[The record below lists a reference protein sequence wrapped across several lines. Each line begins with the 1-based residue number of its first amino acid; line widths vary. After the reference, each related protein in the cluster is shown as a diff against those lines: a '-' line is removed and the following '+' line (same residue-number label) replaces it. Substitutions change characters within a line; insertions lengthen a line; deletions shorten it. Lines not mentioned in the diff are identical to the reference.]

1 MLMML
6 FFIYSDRE
14 EYLGK
19 CISRDMEI
27 DEVTTGRFDMD
38 SVWELNILFLESD
51 IVFLTHSSADS
62 MLVESSEDLFSL
74 SLEGEVEFLSIE
86 LLLYFECLFQALSRL
101 ILEFFLIIFDLREAI
116 WSDLSSESTGDERIA
131 GLRG

>member
-6 FFIYSDRE
+6 FFIYSDRD

-27 DEVTTGRFDMD
+27 DEVTTSRLDVY
-38 SVWELNILFLESD
+38 SVWEFDILFLESY

-62 MLVESSEDLFSL
+62 MLVESSEYFFSL
-74 SLEGEVEFLSIE
+74 SLQREVEFLSIE
-86 LLLYFECLFQALSRL
+86 LFLYFECLF
-101 ILEFFLIIFDLREAI
+101 
-116 WSDLSSESTGDERIA
+116 
-131 GLRG
+131 